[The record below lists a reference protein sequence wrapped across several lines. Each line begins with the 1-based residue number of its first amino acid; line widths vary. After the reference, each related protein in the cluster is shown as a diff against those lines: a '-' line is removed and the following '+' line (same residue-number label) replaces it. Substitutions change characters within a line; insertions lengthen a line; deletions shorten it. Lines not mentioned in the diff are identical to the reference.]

1 MSGGSLQR
9 QFARDVLG
17 PIFLAYCHRLWL
29 FQMGA
34 GGSEA
39 VALFAARGGLRLLAL
54 YRRFLALQGL
64 PPAMPCHPFMIS
76 RLAAAKGCYCRAPGV
91 VRHQVVRI
99 FRGETVSVLANAL
112 IPANAAESVR
122 PTLGDLAPELMAT
135 AVTPAS
141 FDALLNSTA
150 EYGLWLRRHLEEQG
164 TLLRDYLV
172 ELTGGGSR
180 ILLCDTGLYGCTQ
193 AILAAA
199 NPDFEWTG
207 VYFGKSN
214 YTGEFAEHHLRA
226 FGLVFDSDRASP
238 LQPSTAL
245 LRHWHLCEMPMEPPV
260 PSVAYYHRSE
270 PGKVLSNVDEIA
282 LDALIEKSGN
292 EYYDGIRDFFDALE
306 GPCPTQD
313 INRKFVSAAWRLQR
327 RIYLPSN
334 GDAQAMTVGNRNP
347 DFGRH
352 RDVPALVAVP
362 AKTPLSARLALVRNA
377 LWQEGQTRVAF
388 PTAGGLL
395 NLARLTVRIV
405 SAVLRLP
412 LSALGR

>member
-99 FRGETVSVLANAL
+99 FRGETVSTLSNAL
-112 IPANAAESVR
+112 IPANAAASVR
-122 PTLGDLAPELMAT
+122 PAMGGLPPKLMAT

-141 FDALLNSTA
+141 FDALMNSTA
-150 EYGLWLRRHLEEQG
+150 EYGVWLRRHLEEQG

-172 ELTGGGSR
+172 GLAGGSRR

-193 AILAAA
+193 AILSAA
-199 NPDFEWTG
+199 NPDLEWTG

-245 LRHWHLCEMPMEPPV
+245 LRYWHLCEMPMEPPV
-260 PSVAYYHRSE
+260 PSVAYFHRSE
-270 PGKVLSNVDEIA
+270 AGKVLSNLDTSV
-282 LDALIEKSGN
+282 LDASLERPGN
-292 EYYDGIRDFFDALE
+292 PYYDGIREYFDTLH
-306 GPCPTQD
+306 GPCPTRD
-313 INRKFVSAAWRLQR
+313 VNRNFMSAAWQLQR
-327 RIYLPSN
+327 RI
-334 GDAQAMTVGNRNP
+334 
-347 DFGRH
+347 
-352 RDVPALVAVP
+352 
-362 AKTPLSARLALVRNA
+362 
-377 LWQEGQTRVAF
+377 
-388 PTAGGLL
+388 
-395 NLARLTVRIV
+395 
-405 SAVLRLP
+405 
-412 LSALGR
+412 